1 MVSSKPVNAGF
12 TLIEALIVLAITAIL
27 AAVAF
32 PQMQRMIATQRAYNR
47 ADQILSLFQFAR
59 AEAIRTNQPVLICPT
74 TIRQNAATSNGC
86 VNFSAEWQG
95 FMAFN
100 DKNMDG
106 SYTQNIDSMIRVV
119 AVNQNN
125 DNKLTI
131 NTGFCNFKQNTCNPI
146 TGSDV
151 LGFMPNGQ
159 FGIGNGTNKSN
170 WRIGQSNVIVEIT
183 DIQYASISRRIVV
196 TPSGKPVACYGKNS
210 TNIQEC
216 SLALPNQNNGI

>member
-86 VNFSAEWQG
+86 VNFSGYNNGAGWQG

-196 TPSGKPVACYGKNS
+196 TPSGKPIACYGKNG
-210 TNIQEC
+210 TNIREC
-216 SLALPNQNNGI
+216 SLALP

>member
-1 MVSSKPVNAGF
+1 
-12 TLIEALIVLAITAIL
+12 
-27 AAVAF
+27 
-32 PQMQRMIATQRAYNR
+32 MQRMIATQRAYNR

-74 TIRQNAATSNGC
+74 TIRQNAATSNVC

-125 DNKLTI
+125 DNKLNI
-131 NTGFCNFKQNTCNPI
+131 NTGFCNSNQNTCNPI
-146 TGSDV
+146 TGSGV

-159 FGIGNGTNKSN
+159 FGIGNGANKSN
-170 WRIGQSNVIVEIT
+170 WRIGQSNVVVEIT
-183 DIQYASISRRIVV
+183 DI
-196 TPSGKPVACYGKNS
+196 VAN
-210 TNIQEC
+210 
-216 SLALPNQNNGI
+216 L

>member
-27 AAVAF
+27 AAIAF

-74 TIRQNAATSNGC
+74 KIKQNAATSNGC
-86 VNFSAEWQG
+86 ENFSNYNNGTGWQG

-125 DNKLTI
+125 DNKLNI
-131 NTGFCNFKQNTCNPI
+131 NTGFCNSNQNACNSI
-146 TGSDV
+146 AGSGV

-159 FGIGNGTNKSN
+159 FGIGNGANKSN
-170 WRIGQSNVIVEIT
+170 WNIGQSNVVVEIT
-183 DIQYASISRRIVV
+183 DIQYANISRRIVV
-196 TPSGKPVACYGKNS
+196 TPSGKPIACYGKNG
-210 TNIQEC
+210 TNIREC
-216 SLALPNQNNGI
+216 SLALP

>member
-27 AAVAF
+27 AAIAF

-74 TIRQNAATSNGC
+74 KIKQNAATSNGC
-86 VNFSAEWQG
+86 ENFSNYNNGAGWQG

-125 DNKLTI
+125 DNKLNI
-131 NTGFCNFKQNTCNPI
+131 NTGFCNSNQNTCNPI
-146 TGSDV
+146 TGSGV

-159 FGIGNGTNKSN
+159 FGIGNGANKSN
-170 WRIGQSNVIVEIT
+170 WRIGQSNVVVEIT

-196 TPSGKPVACYGKNS
+196 TPSGKPIACYGKNG
-210 TNIQEC
+210 TNIREC
-216 SLALPNQNNGI
+216 SLALP

>member
-74 TIRQNAATSNGC
+74 KIKQNAATSNGC
-86 VNFSAEWQG
+86 ENFSNYNNGAGWQG

-196 TPSGKPVACYGKNS
+196 TPSGKPIACYGKNG
-210 TNIQEC
+210 TNIREC
-216 SLALPNQNNGI
+216 NLALP